1 MLGEQHTYMA
11 GAASGACERATATAT
26 GEEDRATPVPWMGV
40 GHLDTLHLPGYAVGP
55 FLVTNSD
62 E

>member
-1 MLGEQHTYMA
+1 MG
-11 GAASGACERATATAT
+11 SGVCEGDGYGRRIAQRQCQ
-26 GEEDRATPVPWMGV
+26 GMGV

-62 E
+62 AEG